1 MAEADTRYLSEV
13 LSDARDNDLSTW
25 LCHVTIADLGPHLP
39 GPPSITIKPA
49 LGVATVG
56 DIMVGMHIA
65 VKWSKEVED
74 ASFMFG
80 LVTAVRPAMW
90 KKRVLTKQVC
100 LDIEH
105 AEECNGSHVTK
116 GFHVETK
123 KHGTNWC
130 VYEVTP
136 GASSSGALLTAA
148 ATPTPGE

>member
-1 MAEADTRYLSEV
+1 M
-13 LSDARDNDLSTW
+13 
-25 LCHVTIADLGPHLP
+25 TIADLGPHLP

-56 DIMVGMHIA
+56 DIKVGMHIA
-65 VKWSKEVED
+65 VKWPKEVED

-123 KHGTNWC
+123 RHGTNW
-130 VYEVTP
+130 YMHEVTQ
-136 GASSSGALLTAA
+136 GASYPGELPTAA
-148 ATPTPGE
+148 AIPRPGE